1 MENGFDEDEFY
12 YRNLNGTEEKATE
25 NDILMPERQHSIR
38 LIVDLEEFDIQN
50 RDLRNERETV
60 NSLQKE
66 TEKLQAHKKK
76 QLENMEDIMNE
87 LDRINEESKEG
98 WMELLP
104 PQLLANDH
112 IQCRLFV
119 GMDMVNQAAKGME
132 VVQPDLGENIS
143 YLRALE
149 KTQF

>member
-12 YRNLNGTEEKATE
+12 YRNRKEKRARTKDDDVLYGIFADPEEE

-38 LIVDLEEFDIQN
+38 LIVDLEEFDRQN

-66 TEKLQAHKKK
+66 TEKLQARKKK

-98 WMELLP
+98 TLTLI
-104 PQLLANDH
+104 LSHL
-112 IQCRLFV
+112 
-119 GMDMVNQAAKGME
+119 
-132 VVQPDLGENIS
+132 
-143 YLRALE
+143 
-149 KTQF
+149 